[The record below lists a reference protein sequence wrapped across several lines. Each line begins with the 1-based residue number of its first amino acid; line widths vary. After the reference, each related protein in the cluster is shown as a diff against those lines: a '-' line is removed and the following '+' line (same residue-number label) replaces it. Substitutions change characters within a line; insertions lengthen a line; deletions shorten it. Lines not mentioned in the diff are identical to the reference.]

1 VKLSGVAASAL
12 AQQLQPSE
20 INNLLELQST
30 SAGTTTPSSSSYRFI
45 SLSSLFSSLCP
56 AGSVFNGAVWTRM
69 FLKPRQTNFR
79 NSSNA
84 VEMTSPA
91 PRHETLMKRPKT
103 EEKIFFWGDF
113 RCQSS
118 LWLIV
123 CIYPHLWSF

>member
-30 SAGTTTPSSSSYRFI
+30 SAGTTTPSSSYRFI

-56 AGSVFNGAVWTRM
+56 AGSVFSGAVWTRM
-69 FLKPRQTNFR
+69 FQNHVRLIFATAPTRSKWRHRRHVTKHWWRGRRLK
-79 NSSNA
+79 
-84 VEMTSPA
+84 
-91 PRHETLMKRPKT
+91 KKT
-103 EEKIFFWGDF
+103 FFLRDF
-113 RCQSS
+113 RRQSS